1 MDQFMK
7 VIGYVIKHMVEE
19 NYNIL
24 MVISMRVNG
33 NWIKQMGLVCIYMLM
48 EQNILDNGKMIC
60 KMERVMRYGQMAQNM
75 KVIILKVKNMDMVK
89 YTLLMVQHIKDN
101 LI

>member
-1 MDQFMK
+1 MK
-7 VIGYVIKHMVEE
+7 VNGYVIKHMVEE

-24 MVISMRVNG
+24 MVISMKVNG
-33 NWIKQMGLVCIYMLM
+33 NWIKQMGLVCTYMLM